1 MNIIKKIRLYR
12 DFKSAIKK
20 NRVRLESDFGIR
32 IDRANRLYTV
42 LNVPEESFGEPYNLR
57 KADIDIISERFI
69 RDYVSNLSSFLNG
82 IGIAELY
89 DFYEPIK
96 KVDKYSYL
104 IVFGYKPFNSVDYN
118 KFVWFRL
125 LPISVIIFL
134 ISLVLLFIL
143 N

>member
-1 MNIIKKIRLYR
+1 MNIFKKIRLYR
-12 DFKSAIKK
+12 AYKSSIKE

-32 IDRANRLYTV
+32 IDRANRIYTV

-57 KADIDIISERFI
+57 KGDIDIISERFI
-69 RDYVSNLSSFLNG
+69 REYVSKLSTFLSE
-82 IGIAELY
+82 IGLSELY

-104 IVFGYKPFNSVDYN
+104 IIFGYKPFNSVEYN
-118 KFVWFRL
+118 RFIWFRI
-125 LPISVIIFL
+125 LPISFVVFL
-134 ISLVLLFIL
+134 ILILLFIL